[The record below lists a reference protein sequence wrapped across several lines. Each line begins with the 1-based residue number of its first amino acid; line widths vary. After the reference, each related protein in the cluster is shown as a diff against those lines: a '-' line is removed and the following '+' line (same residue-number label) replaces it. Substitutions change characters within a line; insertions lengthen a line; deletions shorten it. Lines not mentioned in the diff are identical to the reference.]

1 MFFMSDREKVFDFM
15 QDAGVL
21 FLATV
26 KGDKPKNRPIG
37 FRMLVDNQIYFL
49 TGESKDVNTQ
59 MIKNTNVEFVGRVD
73 SQFIRYYG
81 RVVFDADEDKALLK
95 KAFEIMPMLEKLYGP
110 DSEDTAVIF
119 HVDKATAEFRDM
131 FGVREVFNF
140 LD

>member
-1 MFFMSDREKVFDFM
+1 MSDREKVFEFM
-15 QDAGVL
+15 NKAGVL

-73 SQFIRYYG
+73 SEFIRYYG
-81 RVVFDADEDKALLK
+81 RVVFDADEDKSLLK
-95 KAFEIMPMLEKLYGP
+95 NAFELMPMLEKLYGD
-110 DSEDTAVIF
+110 DSEDDAVIF

-131 FGVREVFNF
+131 FGIKEVFNF
-140 LD
+140 LN